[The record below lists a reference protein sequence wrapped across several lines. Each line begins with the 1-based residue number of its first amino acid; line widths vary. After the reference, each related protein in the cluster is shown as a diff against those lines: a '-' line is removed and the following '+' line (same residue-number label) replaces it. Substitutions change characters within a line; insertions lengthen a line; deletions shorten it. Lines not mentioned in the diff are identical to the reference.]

1 MLYCTYAQYQ
11 AAGGALDEAAFGPL
25 CLRASKLLDRHTFGR
40 AEPHAKLCADCA
52 APLSDACVQ
61 IIEAMNAAQ
70 SACALPGVSSVSNDG
85 YSITFTAGA
94 FSERIAAEARG
105 ILAAALGSDPHG
117 LLYRGCG

>member
-52 APLSDACVQ
+52 ALLSDACVQ

-70 SACALPGVSSVSNDG
+70 SALRS
-85 YSITFTAGA
+85 
-94 FSERIAAEARG
+94 
-105 ILAAALGSDPHG
+105 ALGSPAYPTMATRSPLPRELFPSG
-117 LLYRGCG
+117 